1 MIQSFD
7 SDLLEI
13 VLGRVGPNLLSDK
26 KKNTKRKRASPVS
39 CFNKNYYLIMVA
51 PVFHFVLNMQNPDR

>member
-26 KKNTKRKRASPVS
+26 KRTQKEKEHHQSLV
-39 CFNKNYYLIMVA
+39 LIKITT
-51 PVFHFVLNMQNPDR
+51 